1 MKDSLVQLLRDSV
14 VVQDSELIAGF
25 FSPVGFAGTILIL
38 IMINHALFTEVVFSI
53 HRRFMDPLLQQQRDF
68 HARLVGYLCILIMI
82 LGHLTEIVIWA
93 SSLVMTGLI
102 ASMNNALYYCGS
114 TYTTLGFG
122 SDPMHNGRSAI
133 TVVIALSGMLSVAVT
148 TAIVM
153 AQFGRY
159 HEARK
164 NARTNDARTNAENP

>member
-1 MKDSLVQLLRDSV
+1 MNDSLVHSLKDCA

-25 FSPVGFAGTILIL
+25 FSPVGFAGTVLIL
-38 IMINHALFTEVVFSI
+38 IIINHALFAELVFLI
-53 HRRFMDPLLQQQRDF
+53 HGRFMDPLILEGRAF
-68 HARLVGYLCILIMI
+68 HARLVGYLCILTMI

-93 SSLVMTGLI
+93 TALVVTGLI
-102 ASMNNALYYCGS
+102 PSMNNALYYCGS

-122 SDPMHNGRSAI
+122 SDPMQHGRSAI
-133 TVVIALSGMLSVAVT
+133 TVVIALSGMLTVAVT

-159 HEARK
+159 QVARK
-164 NARTNDARTNAENP
+164 IARHNSPLP

>member
-1 MKDSLVQLLRDSV
+1 MKDSLVQSLRDSS

-25 FSPVGFAGTILIL
+25 FSPVGFAGMILVL
-38 IMINHALFTEVVFSI
+38 IMINHALFAELVFLI
-53 HRRFMDPLLQQQRDF
+53 HARFMDPFLQGGRAF
-68 HARLVGYLCILIMI
+68 HARLVGYLCILILI

-93 SSLVMTGLI
+93 TSLVLTGLI
-102 ASMNNALYYCGS
+102 SSMSTALYYCGS

-122 SDPMHNGRSAI
+122 TDPMQHGRSAI
-133 TVVIALSGMLSVAVT
+133 TVVIALYGMITVAVT

-159 HEARK
+159 HVARS
-164 NARTNDARTNAENP
+164 NGGHHSGLP

>member
-1 MKDSLVQLLRDSV
+1 MKDSLVQSLRDSV

-38 IMINHALFTEVVFSI
+38 IMINHALFAELVFLI
-53 HRRFMDPLLQQQRDF
+53 HARFMDPLLLKGQAF

-93 SSLVMTGLI
+93 TALVMTGLI
-102 ASMNNALYYCGS
+102 GSMNNALYYCGS

-122 SDPMHNGRSAI
+122 SDPMQHGRSAI
-133 TVVIALSGMLSVAVT
+133 TVVIALSGMLTVAVT

-164 NARTNDARTNAENP
+164 IARLNSPLP